1 MNEANATPTTVTK
14 FYLLK
19 RGMVLK
25 GPHRLVIAQM
35 DGDRPT
41 SFLRGV
47 GQLGMS
53 YGNQPRAESVWGD
66 HNLDTAWVM
75 PHNEVA
81 HYFAELLQSS
91 GNWRVVAVVIVVTP
105 PETAEE

>member
-1 MNEANATPTTVTK
+1 MNEADIPTTVTK
-14 FYLLK
+14 FYPLK

-35 DGDRPT
+35 DGDVPT
-41 SFLRGV
+41 AFLRCIN
-47 GQLGMS
+47 QIGMV
-53 YGNQPRAESVWGD
+53 YGNQLRAEAGYGD
-66 HNLDTAWVM
+66 RNLDTAWVM

-91 GNWRVVAVVIVVTP
+91 GNWRVVAVVTVIAP

>member
-1 MNEANATPTTVTK
+1 MNEDTTPTTLTK
-14 FYLLK
+14 FYPLK

-35 DGDRPT
+35 DDGRPT
-41 SFLRGV
+41 SYLRGV

-53 YGNQPRAESVWGD
+53 YGNEPRAESVWSD
-66 HNLDTAWVM
+66 HNLDTAWIM
-75 PHNEVA
+75 PSNEVA
-81 HYFAELLQSS
+81 HWLAEMIQSQ
-91 GNWRVVAVVIVVTP
+91 GMWRVVAVVTVVTP